1 MINASTAPNAP
12 NSVGWRSRAATT
24 VSTYATALAMLVAA
38 ATPPAVATRAFSRV
52 PRFCFTVASASMG
65 WEDSVADASSVSPER
80 PPYPWPL
87 LAWCVGLA
95 ALVLAPLAR
104 PGFLLSYDM
113 VTVPQQELVPDAL
126 GLGSALPRA
135 VPLDAVMAV
144 LTQVVPGELVYRAAL
159 VGILAGGAIGAAMLL
174 PRASGTV
181 RAVAASAY
189 VWNAYVAERLVIG
202 HWGLLVGYAVL
213 PWLLRAG
220 LAVRHGDRA
229 ALPNALVLVAL
240 ASVTPTGGVL
250 ATGVLVVV
258 VALPGRRQRWP
269 AALAA
274 AGCVVLQLPW
284 LGPGVLEP
292 PPSASG
298 PPAGQG
304 VPGR

>member
-1 MINASTAPNAP
+1 MISASTAPNAP
-12 NSVGWRSRAATT
+12 NSVGSRSRAATT
-24 VSTYATALAMLVAA
+24 VSRYATTLAMLVAA
-38 ATPPAVATRAFSRV
+38 ATPPAVATRAVSCV

-65 WEDSVADASSVSPER
+65 WEDSVADTSSIPPAR
-80 PPYPWPL
+80 LPYPWPL

-113 VTVPQQELVPDAL
+113 VTVPRQELVPDAL

-135 VPLDAVMAV
+135 VPLDAVVAV
-144 LTQVVPGELVYRAAL
+144 LTQVVPGELLYRAVL

-213 PWLLRAG
+213 PWLLRAS

-229 ALPNALVLVAL
+229 ALPKALVLVAL
-240 ASVTPTGGVL
+240 ASVTPTGGIL

-258 VALPGRRQRWP
+258 VVALPGRRRRSP
-269 AALAA
+269 AALAV

-284 LGPGVLEP
+284 LVPGVLTPTSLTSDPRAVE
-292 PPSASG
+292 
-298 PPAGQG
+298 
-304 VPGR
+304 